1 MRRAIMVATV
11 AAFGLVGSAFGE
23 EGTLSY
29 SYLEGGYVHSELDDV
44 DFEGDGFG
52 IRGSFAFTKNVHG
65 FAQYSNLDYDFDIS
79 SDEYTIGAG
88 VNFAL
93 SPRLDVVG
101 RVGYVGVELDAPG
114 ISSVDDSGVGVG
126 AELRG
131 LVTDTFE
138 LHGGV
143 SYVNLNDSGDDTAG
157 NVGARFYVTKMF
169 ALGAD
174 ASFNEDGTTW
184 MLGARVD
191 FAGR

>member
-1 MRRAIMVATV
+1 
-11 AAFGLVGSAFGE
+11 
-23 EGTLSY
+23 
-29 SYLEGGYVHSELDDV
+29 
-44 DFEGDGFG
+44 
-52 IRGSFAFTKNVHG
+52 
-65 FAQYSNLDYDFDIS
+65 
-79 SDEYTIGAG
+79 
-88 VNFAL
+88 
-93 SPRLDVVG
+93 
-101 RVGYVGVELDAPG
+101 VGYVGVELDAPG